1 MKILKR
7 KYKFLGN
14 NVTPDSLCGNKFYK
28 KNTLTVSK
36 YLSAMKIISRMR
48 NFLKLKK
55 EGKLPEHLMRRELP
69 IKARKSDEQS
79 ND

>member
-28 KNTLTVSK
+28 KDILTVSK

-48 NFLKLKK
+48 NFIKLKK
-55 EGKLPEHLMRRELP
+55 EGRLPEHLMRRELP
-69 IKARKSDEQS
+69 QKQPSS
-79 ND
+79 N